1 MKKNRFQTL
10 SLHFNSNLATFM
22 HLLTFYLPFV
32 LQQPNFLTE
41 NSARKI
47 HLLNNFHTAQQ

>member
-32 LQQPNFLTE
+32 LQQQNFLTE

-47 HLLNNFHTAQQ
+47 HSLNNFHTAQQ